1 MVGSASS
8 SSSCD
13 GERGRL
19 ATLERPPWS
28 PWGREYVNTPDR
40 FIWGTRPSALAR
52 EVNELAGAGARVVDL
67 GCGEGRDSVFLAEQG
82 HDVIGLD
89 LSLEGLQKARHLAE
103 SRGVHVPWV
112 CAVLPDLPVRGPF
125 DLVYSCGSIH
135 YVARESRGELFERLR
150 GLTRPGGHHAHVVFT
165 ERRIYRE
172 KNEVVHYFTPDELR
186 DAYRGWIILRHEEGL
201 IPCAQDGVR
210 HVHSVET
217 ILAQRP

>member
-1 MVGSASS
+1 MSTTRPT
-8 SSSCD
+8 
-13 GERGRL
+13 RGADARL

-28 PWGREYVNTPDR
+28 PWAREYVKTPDR
-40 FIWGTRPSALAR
+40 FIWGTRESALAR
-52 EVNELAGAGARVVDL
+52 EVSELTGHHARVLDL

-82 HDVIGLD
+82 HEVVGIDV
-89 LSLEGLQKARHLAE
+89 SLEGLRKASRLAAY
-103 SRGVHVPWV
+103 RGVRVPWV
-112 CAVLPDLPVRGPF
+112 CATVPDLPVRGPF

-135 YVARESRGELFERLR
+135 YVAREARAALFTRLQ

-217 ILAQRP
+217 LVAQRP

>member
-1 MVGSASS
+1 MAKVAI
-8 SSSCD
+8 
-13 GERGRL
+13 
-19 ATLERPPWS
+19 LEQPWS

-40 FIWGTRPSALAR
+40 FIFGTRPSALAR
-52 EVNELAGAGARVVDL
+52 EAGELTGRRAHVLDL

-82 HDVIGLD
+82 HDVVGVD
-89 LSLEGLQKARHLAE
+89 LSLDGLRKAARLADE
-103 SRGVHVPWV
+103 RGVQVPWV
-112 CAVLPDLPVRGPF
+112 CAALPDLPVRGPF

-135 YVARESRGELFERLR
+135 YVARDDRGALFTRLQ
-150 GLTRPGGHHAHVVFT
+150 GLTRRGGLHAHVVFT

-172 KNEVVHYFTPDELR
+172 KNEIVHYFTPDELR
-186 DAYRGWIILRHEEGL
+186 DAYRGWIILRHEVGL

>member
-1 MVGSASS
+1 MTRPTSGA
-8 SSSCD
+8 D
-13 GERGRL
+13 GRL
-19 ATLERPPWS
+19 ATLERSPWS
-28 PWGREYVNTPDR
+28 PWGREYANTPDR

-52 EVNELAGAGARVVDL
+52 EAGELTGHGARVLDL

-82 HDVIGLD
+82 RDVIGVD
-89 LSLEGLQKARHLAE
+89 LSLDGLRKAARLAE
-103 SRGVHVPWV
+103 NRGVRVQWV
-112 CAVLPDLPVRGPF
+112 CAALPDLPVRGLF

-135 YVARESRGELFERLR
+135 YVARADRGALFARLR
-150 GLTRPGGHHAHVVFT
+150 ELTRPGGHHAHVVFT

-186 DAYRGWIILRHEEGL
+186 DAYRGWIILRNEEGL

-210 HVHSVET
+210 HVHSGET

>member
-1 MVGSASS
+1 MSSKRPTKGAEGAS
-8 SSSCD
+8 
-13 GERGRL
+13 ERL

-28 PWGREYVNTPDR
+28 PWAREYLNTPNR
-40 FIWGTRPSALAR
+40 FIFGTRPSALAR
-52 EVNELAGAGARVVDL
+52 EAGELTGHQARVLDL

-82 HDVIGLD
+82 HDVVGLD
-89 LSLEGLQKARHLAE
+89 LSLEGLRKAARLAE
-103 SRGVHVPWV
+103 DRGVRVPWV
-112 CAVLPDLPVRGPF
+112 CAALPHLPVRGPF

-135 YVARESRGELFERLR
+135 YVARDDRGALFARLR

-186 DAYRGWIILRHEEGL
+186 EAYRGWIILRHEEGL

-217 ILAQRP
+217 LLAQRP

>member
-1 MVGSASS
+1 VK
-8 SSSCD
+8 
-13 GERGRL
+13 
-19 ATLERPPWS
+19 
-28 PWGREYVNTPDR
+28 TPDR
-40 FIWGTRPSALAR
+40 FIWGTHESALAR
-52 EVNELAGAGARVVDL
+52 EVSELTAHHARVLDL

-82 HDVIGLD
+82 HEVIGVD
-89 LSLEGLQKARHLAE
+89 VSLEGLRKASRLAE
-103 SRGVHVPWV
+103 YRGVRVPWV
-112 CAVLPDLPVRGPF
+112 CAAVPDLPVRGPF

-135 YVARESRGELFERLR
+135 YVAREARTALFARLR

-217 ILAQRP
+217 LVAQRP

>member
-1 MVGSASS
+1 MSSRRPSPSA
-8 SSSCD
+8 D
-13 GERGRL
+13 GAVGRL
-19 ATLERPPWS
+19 APLERPPWS

-52 EVNELAGAGARVVDL
+52 EATELTADRARVLDL

-82 HDVIGLD
+82 HDVVGVD
-89 LSLEGLQKARHLAE
+89 LSLDGLRKAQHLAAN
-103 SRGVHVPWV
+103 RGVRVPWV
-112 CAVLPDLPVRGPF
+112 CAALPDLPLRG
-125 DLVYSCGSIH
+125 LVYSCGSIH
-135 YVARESRGELFERLR
+135 YVARDARGALFARLR
-150 GLTRPGGHHAHVVFT
+150 GLTRRGGHHAHVVFT

-172 KNEVVHYFTPDELR
+172 KSEVVHYFTPDELR

-217 ILAQRP
+217 LLAERP